1 MSYWQDAADGG
12 FRVYLGDSSALPGL
26 PSRGSFTVTGSTS
39 SR

>member
-1 MSYWQDAADGG
+1 VIPAGG

-26 PSRGSFTVTGSTS
+26 PLRGSFTVTGSTS